1 MRFET
6 KTAKAMPCRLLTC
19 FTASVILLSACGGKE
34 EKKPA
39 AADAKK
45 TSTPKV
51 DAFIVTTRAFAE
63 SIEVPGTIIANES
76 TEIQPEVS
84 GRITSLNV
92 AEGRYV
98 TKGSLIAKLYDADLQ
113 AQLKKLQV
121 QLQIANTNEE
131 RSAQLLKIQGISKA
145 DYDAS
150 LLNVNN
156 IKADIDIIR
165 TSIARTEIRA
175 PFNGKLG
182 LRNISPGAYIMP
194 GTIIAVINKVDQLKL
209 DFTVPEK
216 YTSQIKVNQVVQF
229 KFEGSTKTYEARVM
243 ASESSV
249 TETTRSL
256 KVRATIQSKDDAIL
270 PGAFAKVQLNFA
282 PDPNAILI
290 PTQAVVPQARGKK
303 VILYKAGT
311 ASFVDVSTGVRDSSY
326 IQITEG
332 LKAGDTVVVTGLL
345 STRPDAKIGI
355 NKIINQ

>member
-1 MRFET
+1 MRFEKT
-6 KTAKAMPCRLLTC
+6 TAKAMPCRLLTC
-19 FTASVILLSACGGKE
+19 FTASVILLSACGGKKD
-34 EKKPA
+34 KKPA
-39 AADAKK
+39 PADAKK
-45 TSTPKV
+45 IATPKV
-51 DAFIVTTRAFAE
+51 DAFIVQTRSFAE

-84 GRITSLNV
+84 GRIISLNV
-92 AEGRYV
+92 AEGKYV

-165 TSIARTEIRA
+165 TNIARTEIRA

-182 LRNISPGAYIMP
+182 LRNISPGAYISP

-216 YTSQIKVNQVVQF
+216 YTSQIKVNQLVQF
-229 KFEGSTKTYEARVM
+229 KFEGSNKTYEARVM

-256 KVRATIQSKDDAIL
+256 KVRAAIQSKDDVIL

-303 VILYKAGT
+303 VILYKGGT

>member
-6 KTAKAMPCRLLTC
+6 KTAKAMPLRLVTCLSVSAVLLT
-19 FTASVILLSACGGKE
+19 ACGGKKE
-34 EKKPA
+34 NKPA
-39 AADAKK
+39 PDAKK
-45 TSTPKV
+45 VSTPKV
-51 DAFIVTTRAFAE
+51 DAFIVKTQSFAE

-84 GRITSLNV
+84 GRIISLNV
-92 AEGRYV
+92 AEGKFV

-121 QLQIANTNEE
+121 QLQIAQTNEE
-131 RSAQLLKIQGISKA
+131 RSGQLLKIQGISKA

-156 IKADIDIIR
+156 IKADMDIIR
-165 TSIARTEIRA
+165 TAIARTEIRA

-216 YTSQIKVNQVVQF
+216 YTSQIKVNQIIKF
-229 KFEGSTKTYEARVM
+229 KFEGSSKTYDAKVM

-256 KVRATIQSKDDAIL
+256 KVRATIQSADAAIL

-303 VILYKAGT
+303 VILYKGGT
-311 ASFVDVSTGVRDSSY
+311 ASFVDVNTGVRDSSY

-332 LKAGDTVVVTGLL
+332 LQAGDTVVVTGLL